1 MVSCLISCVLI
12 VSLDESLLQLTA
24 NKEVILSAGAL
35 NTPQIL
41 LHSGIGD
48 EIELQNVGITPLHF
62 LPSVGKNMTDHPYVT
77 VVWTVNSTVPP
88 YVICLLGRSSWHFCC
103 RMNATVALEEWRHNH
118 TGPYSMSPTASNHV
132 AFLRLPNDSSNFQ
145 TTMDPAAGP
154 NTPHME
160 LTPLVR
166 NVITLL

>member
-1 MVSCLISCVLI
+1 MVHSLIFCVLR

-48 EIELQNVGITPLHF
+48 EIELQNVGIAPLHS
-62 LPSVGKNMTDHPYVT
+62 LPSVGKNMTDHPYVS

-88 YVICLLGRSSWHFCC
+88 YVICLLGRSS
-103 RMNATVALEEWRHNH
+103 
-118 TGPYSMSPTASNHV
+118 
-132 AFLRLPNDSSNFQ
+132 
-145 TTMDPAAGP
+145 
-154 NTPHME
+154 
-160 LTPLVR
+160 
-166 NVITLL
+166 